1 MLASKPFTLICDL
14 ICIHTSVGG
23 ARVNEK
29 NENDIINDNAN
40 NADIWYT

>member
-1 MLASKPFTLICDL
+1 
-14 ICIHTSVGG
+14 VGG

-40 NADIWYT
+40 NADI

>member
-1 MLASKPFTLICDL
+1 MLALKPFTLICDL
-14 ICIHTSVGG
+14 ICIHASVGG

-40 NADIWYT
+40 YDDISCT